1 MYKQTGPQIN
11 WKQVFQTMAIVAGVI
26 DFTVKVM
33 GFADVVKHRKG
44 VRSKKK
50 RGMGFR

>member
-1 MYKQTGPQIN
+1 MYKQTGPQVN

-33 GFADVVKHRKG
+33 TFTDVVKHRKN
-44 VRSKKK
+44 VRKQKK